1 MNEGLI
7 GNGEV
12 TEPSKGTCFAR
23 LHPKWMGGRSGYV
36 YSVIH
41 EGKLLVDKSRDAACD
56 SARALL
62 ARGSTGKLTM
72 LDGKTGRP
80 RYTLDIE
87 RAAGLTVEEN
97 RRDGPRFRK
106 YRETTVSA
114 SYSRETR
121 AA

>member
-1 MNEGLI
+1 MKRGRI
-7 GNGEV
+7 GNSEV

-23 LHPKWMGGRSGYV
+23 LHTRWIGGRSGYV

-62 ARGSTGKLTM
+62 AHGITGKLTM

-80 RYTLDIE
+80 RYTVDIE
-87 RAAGLTVEEN
+87 KAAGLTVEEN

-114 SYSRETR
+114 PYSRETR

>member
-1 MNEGLI
+1 MNVGII

-12 TEPSKGTCFAR
+12 TESSKGSCFAR
-23 LHPKWMGGRSGYV
+23 LHPRWIGGRSGYV

-41 EGKLLVDKSRDAACD
+41 EGKLLVERSRDAACD

-62 ARGSTGKLTM
+62 AQGITGKLTM

-80 RYTLDIE
+80 RYTVDIE
-87 RAAGLTVEEN
+87 KASGLTVEET

-106 YRETTVSA
+106 YRETTASA
-114 SYSRETR
+114 PYSRETR